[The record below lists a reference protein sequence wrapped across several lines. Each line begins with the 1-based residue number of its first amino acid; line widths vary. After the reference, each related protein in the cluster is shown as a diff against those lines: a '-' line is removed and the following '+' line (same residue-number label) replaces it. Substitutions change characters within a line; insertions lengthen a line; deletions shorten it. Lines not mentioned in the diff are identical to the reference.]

1 VLSKGIRSQ
10 SVVAGVLGVE
20 LPSGHHCYSALIGKD
35 AYHESRQNATRFGC
49 ALAAEIGVLAWP
61 AGFRYN
67 RCLSDAGTRDG
78 SLAVPFPPPPTPVSA
93 SKATFPLFS
102 PYFSGACRAPSARET
117 STLSRIRAIS
127 GGRLQSQHRALRL
140 GLEFPANRELSG
152 YFCGFCHSRW
162 DLVVN
167 TGVISMRYSRFP

>member
-1 VLSKGIRSQ
+1 M
-10 SVVAGVLGVE
+10 VAGVLGVE

-78 SLAVPFPPPPTPVSA
+78 SLAVPFPPPPTPVSD
-93 SKATFPLFS
+93 SNLPFSLFS
-102 PYFSGACRAPSARET
+102 PVFPGAWTVAFPRET
-117 STLSRIRAIS
+117 TVASLFRAIS
-127 GGRLQSQHRALRL
+127 QGRLRRQHQALRL
-140 GLEFPANRELSG
+140 GPKFPVNRELTGKFHIFWSFWPN
-152 YFCGFCHSRW
+152 YPANT
-162 DLVVN
+162 VV
-167 TGVISMRYSRFP
+167 VSMGCERFPCAN